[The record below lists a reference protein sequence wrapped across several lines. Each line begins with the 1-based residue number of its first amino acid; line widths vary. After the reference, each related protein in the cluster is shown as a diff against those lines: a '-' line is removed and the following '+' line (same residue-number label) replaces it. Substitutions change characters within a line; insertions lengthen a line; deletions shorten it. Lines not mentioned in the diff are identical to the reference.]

1 MNVIQRKS
9 LLLATTCLSLS
20 VLANKVYAESLWDAL
35 NTPNTLRY
43 YTLDDKYT
51 LSGHDSLGELKP
63 DNFIL
68 KGNNHEISIN
78 LKPGLI
84 VGQGKNM
91 TIQNAKIEYGK
102 RRSDSPGGGAIRNLG
117 TMTIT
122 GSSFANNS
130 ANGTTSTNGG
140 AIYNNGT
147 ITELYADFTENK
159 SEKGY
164 GGAIYNDSYLW
175 CYR

>member
-9 LLLATTCLSLS
+9 LLLATICLSLS

-35 NTPNTLRY
+35 NTSDTGKY
-43 YTLDDKYT
+43 YS
-51 LSGHDSLGELKP
+51 LSGDYELLNHDSLGELQAGI
-63 DNFIL
+63 FIL
-68 KGNNHEISIN
+68 EGNNHEISIN

-91 TIQNAKIEYGK
+91 TIKNAKIEYGT
-102 RRSDSPGGGAIRNLG
+102 RSSDSPGGGAIRNLG

-122 GSSFANNS
+122 GSSFANNN

-140 AIYNNGT
+140 GVSSVGPLTRVTFAPLMAAAFFPN
-147 ITELYADFTENK
+147 LSFLF
-159 SEKGY
+159 SFSHSY
-164 GGAIYNDSYLW
+164 G
-175 CYR
+175 